1 MTGSGNKTPAPVV
14 GFTEAEDTA
23 QAATAAPE
31 EETYTVAMTGDIMMG
46 TTYPDNALPTDDGA
60 MLFNDVKGIL
70 RKADIAAGNLEGTF
84 CDTAEVTKK
93 KESEHSYS
101 FRTPVEF
108 APRLKEAGFDFLCMA
123 NNHACDFGYDG
134 VRSTERAL
142 DALGITY
149 AGLTGRRE
157 YAVIERRGIRFG
169 LCAFGHNSY
178 TLKHREHRKVKEILD
193 SLNARADIIIVSFH
207 GGGEGKEYSH
217 LPYDKEKYLNE
228 DRGSLRKFA
237 RFCIDNGA
245 DVVFGHGPH
254 VVRCVELYK
263 DRIIAYS
270 LGNFCTPYAIS
281 IAGISGFAPILEVKT
296 DRQGRF
302 LTGQIH
308 SFMQRKGEG
317 PRKDAAHNAAR
328 QIASLTQT
336 DVPDGKL
343 RINTNGKITKK

>member
-1 MTGSGNKTPAPVV
+1 MK
-14 GFTEAEDTA
+14 F
-23 QAATAAPE
+23 
-31 EETYTVAMTGDIMMG
+31 
-46 TTYPDNALPTDDGA
+46 
-60 MLFNDVKGIL
+60 
-70 RKADIAAGNLEGTF
+70 RLE
-84 CDTAEVTKK
+84 K
-93 KESEHSYS
+93 
-101 FRTPVEF
+101 
-108 APRLKEAGFDFLCMA
+108 DFLEIFPSARVGVLICRGI
-123 NNHACDFGYDG
+123 NNHVED
-134 VRSTERAL
+134 E
-142 DALGITY
+142 
-149 AGLTGRRE
+149 
-157 YAVIERRGIRFG
+157 
-169 LCAFGHNSY
+169 
-178 TLKHREHRKVKEILD
+178 
-193 SLNARADIIIVSFH
+193 
-207 GGGEGKEYSH
+207 
-217 LPYDKEKYLNE
+217 EKYLNE

-328 QIASLTQT
+328 QIASLTQA

-343 RINTNGKITKK
+343 RIDTNGKITKK